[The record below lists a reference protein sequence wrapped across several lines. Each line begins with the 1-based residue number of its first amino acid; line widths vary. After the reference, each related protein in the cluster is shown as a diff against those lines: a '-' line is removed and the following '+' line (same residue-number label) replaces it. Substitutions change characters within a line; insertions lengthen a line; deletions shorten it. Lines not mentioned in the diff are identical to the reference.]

1 MRRKLV
7 ITVDSD
13 ETAENPDF
21 VDLMDDLRDACLEQA
36 NELVAVD
43 ALEHG
48 YYFSVYDPSKNN
60 VTIDSYWEEEK

>member
-13 ETAENPDF
+13 ETAENPGF
-21 VDLMDDLRDACLEQA
+21 VDLMDDLCDACLEQA
-36 NELVAVD
+36 QELVAVN

-48 YYFSVYDPSKNN
+48 YYFSLYNPSKNN
-60 VTIDSYWEEEK
+60 VKIDSYWDEDK

>member
-13 ETAENPDF
+13 ETAETGF
-21 VDLMDDLRDACLEQA
+21 VDLMDDLHDACLEQA

-60 VTIDSYWEEEK
+60 VTIDSYWDEEK

>member
-7 ITVDSD
+7 ITIDTD
-13 ETAENPDF
+13 ETAENPGF
-21 VDLMDDLRDACLEQA
+21 VDLMNNLHDACLEQA

-60 VTIDSYWEEEK
+60 VKIDSYWDVDK